1 MTTLTPEK
9 IKGLEFEDLIVDSA
23 NREEKSGSLTLNR
36 YGVTLSVQNGV
47 TMGIQSKPDF
57 EGVVATGR
65 QFIFEAKVC
74 SGASFP
80 MHKDKIKP
88 RQVSHM
94 LIRSRF
100 NVPCFLLIHWNAREL
115 VRSKVGAVT
124 VAIPVSG
131 ADPRW
136 QRFVDAYAKAR
147 REKTTVEPQGS
158 ITLEESIIIGK
169 VVPWVVPK
177 GCRKPTPDI
186 LTFLW
191 PEAIQHR
198 NSLCHATLF

>member
-1 MTTLTPEK
+1 M
-9 IKGLEFEDLIVDSA
+9 IVDAA

-65 QFIFEAKVC
+65 QFVFEAKVC
-74 SGASFP
+74 SGASFA
-80 MHKDKIKP
+80 MHKDKLKP

-94 LIRSRF
+94 LTRSRF
-100 NVPCFLLIHWNAREL
+100 NVTCFLVIHWNAREL
-115 VRSKVGAVT
+115 VRSKIGAVT
-124 VAIPVSG
+124 VAIPVSD

-136 QRFVDAYAKAR
+136 QRFIDAYALAKR
-147 REKTTVEPQGS
+147 QSKEQGKPVPVESQGS
-158 ITLEESIIIGK
+158 ITLEESIRIGK
-169 VVPWVVPK
+169 VIPWVVPK
-177 GCRKPTPDI
+177 GCRKATPDI

-191 PEAIQHR
+191 PEAVNHR
-198 NSLCHATLF
+198 NALRQATLF